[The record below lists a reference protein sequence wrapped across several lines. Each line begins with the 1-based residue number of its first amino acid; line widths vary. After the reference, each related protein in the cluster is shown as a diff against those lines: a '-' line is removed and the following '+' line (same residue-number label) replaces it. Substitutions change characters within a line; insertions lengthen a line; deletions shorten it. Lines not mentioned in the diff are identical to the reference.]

1 VRLGVRVVRR
11 SSRRRRPFV
20 LLLAVGLA
28 ALPACGLRVNQ
39 QTLRAANRAAMG
51 SGSGG
56 GGGGLAAGD
65 SGGGTDTG
73 TTLAASGA
81 TGGPGGAAG
90 PAGAA
95 QVASGGVATTVAGV
109 ATAGG
114 VETGVL
120 APPAPAGG
128 NGGATDVG
136 VSGDTITVGNVSD
149 LGGPVPGLFQG
160 GPYGTQAYFDYINS
174 MGGVYGRKLKLVSA
188 DDQLQCN
195 QNEAAYQNM
204 VGQVF
209 GFVGS
214 WSLDDSCGAQILAQH
229 PTVPAV
235 QQALSTQFTNLPN
248 SYSISPYNAGAP
260 TGYFQYFKQKFPD
273 AITSVGTLVG
283 NQAAA
288 VQSWNYYKATM
299 QTLGYKVVYE
309 DDFPPAQSN
318 FTADVI
324 RMRSAGVKM
333 VFIIAVNAPDL
344 AAFSQEA
351 AQQGWKPE
359 VFVAPIGYFGSY
371 VSESGGAAA
380 VEGQYVPVVQ
390 AMFLGEDAT
399 SVPEV
404 GLFDHWIKQ
413 DFPSFPIDQFSSTSW
428 AQAALFVQA
437 LDRVGPHLTRQGLL
451 AALAQIHDFNDFGM
465 MAPADVASK
474 QSGHCYLILQIH
486 NGKYQKVDDPASG
499 YRCDGTFY
507 KVS

>member
-1 VRLGVRVVRR
+1 MRIGVRVVL
-11 SSRRRRPFV
+11 RRRPFV
-20 LLLAVGLA
+20 VLVALGLA
-28 ALPACGLRVNQ
+28 ALPACGLRVSQ
-39 QTLRAANRAAMG
+39 QDVRAATRAALNG
-51 SGSGG
+51 SSGGLGNGATQADQGSSGSDA
-56 GGGGLAAGD
+56 GLAAGQ
-65 SGGGTDTG
+65 SGG
-73 TTLAASGA
+73 ANSGA
-81 TGGPGGAAG
+81 VGAAG
-90 PAGAA
+90 GPASNGA
-95 QVASGGVATTVAGV
+95 GGVATTVAG
-109 ATAGG
+109 TPTSSGG
-114 VETGVL
+114 ELGVL
-120 APPAPAGG
+120 APPAPPGG
-128 NGGATDVG
+128 NGGKTDVG
-136 VSGDTITVGNVSD
+136 VTADTITVGNVSD

-174 MGGVYGRKLKLVSA
+174 LGGVYGRKLKLNVA

-195 QNEAAYQNM
+195 QNEAAYQNLI
-204 VGQVF
+204 GSVF

-248 SYSISPYNAGAP
+248 AYSEAPYNAGAP
-260 TGYFQYFKQKFPD
+260 TGYFEYFKQKFPD
-273 AITSVGTLVG
+273 AVGSVGTLVG
-283 NQAAA
+283 NQPAA
-288 VQSWNYYKATM
+288 VQSWQYYKTTM
-299 QTLGYKVVYE
+299 QSLGYKVIYE

-359 VFVAPIGYFGSY
+359 VFVAPIGYFGAY
-371 VSESGGAAA
+371 VSDSGGAAA

-399 SVPEV
+399 AVPEV

-413 DFPSFPIDQFSSTSW
+413 DFPSFPVDQFSSTSW

-437 LDRVGPHLTRQGLL
+437 LDLTGPNLTRTGLL
-451 AALAQIHDFNDFGM
+451 KSLAQIHSFNDFGM
-465 MAPADVASK
+465 MAPTDIASK
-474 QSGHCYLILQIH
+474 ASSHCYDILQIH
-486 NGKYQKVDDPASG
+486 DGKYVKVDDPATG
-499 YRCDGTFY
+499 FRCDGTFN
-507 KVS
+507 KLS